1 MSAYCNSMGTHIKK
15 NPCSCCALSPLKP
28 VLWSM
33 LISRRVGFKLQSCKR
48 REDFFIVGF
57 IYNSEMI
64 SNYLLADRQML
75 KGELLESFL
84 APYFYSWTHHRS
96 SQRAAPHIGFG
107 WFFYA
112 RCPSWHN
119 PQGIGVSSG
128 GLSLVLVYLTY
139 WACTRAALQSIHSP
153 KQVVLAPFSWSQFS
167 SDWLYLAGSRFEE
180 HKGGLAVLTAR
191 AVCLTWLY
199 EVYLLSL
206 TWFRAKKKKKWRG
219 LTPDLFLTGITCTYP
234 AHRIWNFYH
243 V

>member
-1 MSAYCNSMGTHIKK
+1 
-15 NPCSCCALSPLKP
+15 
-28 VLWSM
+28 
-33 LISRRVGFKLQSCKR
+33 
-48 REDFFIVGF
+48 
-57 IYNSEMI
+57 MI

-84 APYFYSWTHHRS
+84 APYFYSWTPY
-96 SQRAAPHIGFG
+96 SQEVITAGGSTYRIWQIFH
-107 WFFYA
+107 A

-167 SDWLYLAGSRFEE
+167 SDWLHLAGSRFEE

-219 LTPDLFLTGITCTYP
+219 LTPDFFLTGITCTYA